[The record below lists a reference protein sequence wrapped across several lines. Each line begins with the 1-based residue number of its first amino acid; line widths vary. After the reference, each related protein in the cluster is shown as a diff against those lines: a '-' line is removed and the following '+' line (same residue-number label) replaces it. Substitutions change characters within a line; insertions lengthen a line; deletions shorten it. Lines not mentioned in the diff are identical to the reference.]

1 MAPFGSLITL
11 MLIYSSFHYVQPTK
25 VWKDNN
31 WDLLIYTQ
39 QWPTTA
45 CNEWKEKNPSH
56 KCSMPSQ
63 GNTWS
68 VHGIWPTK
76 YGSMGP
82 FFCNSSAHFDPEAI
96 KPIEKELTEHW
107 TNIDYGTSTYS
118 FWAHEW
124 TKHGTCAAIL
134 DAFNSEFKYF
144 SKGLEYLNTY
154 NLSTILSEADIV
166 PSVSKTYDVV
176 DIVNALRVRLGVN
189 PVVECRKEQGKSNMI
204 EIRIC
209 MSKKLELMD
218 CDGVVHL
225 YPGMHSDNV
234 LTNCDRN
241 QGVLYLP
248 YSSPSNLNIVQWYKL
263 VTWLHWFTL

>member
-1 MAPFGSLITL
+1 MAPFGSLLTL

-39 QWPTTA
+39 EWPTTA

-189 PVVECRKEQGKSNMI
+189 PVVECRKEQD
-204 EIRIC
+204 E
-209 MSKKLELMD
+209 D
-218 CDGVVHL
+218 
-225 YPGMHSDNV
+225 
-234 LTNCDRN
+234 T
-241 QGVLYLP
+241 
-248 YSSPSNLNIVQWYKL
+248 
-263 VTWLHWFTL
+263 